1 MEACFPPHNLC
12 QETSAATLQQRLEFI
27 LQNRPEFWVYS
38 IFWQASKDGHNA
50 VSLSWAGGHFQGTRD
65 FFSKTSTTNK
75 LDNNYQPIIGFDL
88 ETPKK
93 GINKEVEALFHED
106 MNMDRLFDINGDVT
120 ESDWFYFYTVSNLT
134 ESFAAGLESNNILGH
149 AFCSGAFVWLAGDHE
164 LKFCE
169 CERVKEAR
177 MHGIQTLVCIAT
189 PFGVLELASLEVI
202 KQDWGF
208 VQLCKSIF
216 GSDLI
221 STTAGV
227 LNSKQGHVHVPQLQ
241 NASVQKEWTTQG
253 DMRKTVNLSGSST
266 VSGPYESTSNTR
278 LKERGRSDKHV
289 NAKQDSPISHSKAE
303 RQRRDKLNHLFYA
316 LRSVVPNVSKMDKA
330 STLSDAIVYINK
342 LKTMIKD
349 LEAKIQA
356 KPKKPKVS
364 IMIDNILDSQ
374 STSTAMEVDVDVKI
388 VGSEAIIRVWC
399 PNNQDDPCARL
410 MNALRDLEFQI
421 HCASIS
427 SVNELIL
434 QDVMVRVPDGF
445 ANEEVIK
452 TAIINRF

>member
-1 MEACFPPHNLC
+1 M
-12 QETSAATLQQRLEFI
+12 
-27 LQNRPEFWVYS
+27 
-38 IFWQASKDGHNA
+38 DG
-50 VSLSWAGGHFQGTRD
+50 
-65 FFSKTSTTNK
+65 
-75 LDNNYQPIIGFDL
+75 
-88 ETPKK
+88 
-93 GINKEVEALFHED
+93 
-106 MNMDRLFDINGDVT
+106 LFDINGDVT
-120 ESDWFYFYTVSNLT
+120 DSEWFYFYTVSNLT

-164 LKFCE
+164 LKFYE
-169 CERVKEAR
+169 CERVREAR

-202 KQDWGF
+202 KQDWAF

-253 DMRKTVNLSGSST
+253 DMRKTVNLNGSS
-266 VSGPYESTSNTR
+266 SDAGPYESTSKTK
-278 LKERGRSDKHV
+278 LKKRGRSDKH
-289 NAKQDSPISHSKAE
+289 ADAEQDSPISHSKAE

-342 LKTMIKD
+342 LKTVIKE

-356 KPKKPKVS
+356 KPKKSKVS

-374 STSTAMEVDVDVKI
+374 KHQHCYGGGCGYEDYR
-388 VGSEAIIRVWC
+388 VGSHNPSLVSE
-399 PNNQDDPCARL
+399 
-410 MNALRDLEFQI
+410 
-421 HCASIS
+421 
-427 SVNELIL
+427 
-434 QDVMVRVPDGF
+434 
-445 ANEEVIK
+445 
-452 TAIINRF
+452 